1 MRILII
7 ASIAASIAV
16 SATAQDARRSMPR
29 FVDGK
34 QIVDTPTP
42 APQAQ
47 PVTVP
52 MQPTP
57 AVSQNR
63 AASPDAPAR
72 LDQPRSEQ
80 ATPRPE
86 SAEQS
91 ERRTPR
97 PEVKKEEPR
106 REEKKVVEK
115 SDSSTKT
122 EKSDKADKVDKD
134 ASTVSAVDAAT
145 SAVGDFLRA
154 SNDGLYSGA
163 AEYLTPHLRAYFEH
177 EISAATGGLKA
188 VADQIT
194 KDGRIRRV
202 VYSNWRGR
210 GEGGRLDVQLTYDLG
225 TEDTPRMVSENRTFE
240 LQKVNK
246 KWCVIIPVVPGSSV
260 DGMVNGEATEVAPEA
275 TPAPTPA
282 ATPAPPPV
290 ADVTPAAPG
299 GGGTAAAVAAAAPTT
314 ASTPA
319 DARTT
324 KSALDG
330 LPW

>member
-1 MRILII
+1 
-7 ASIAASIAV
+7 
-16 SATAQDARRSMPR
+16 
-29 FVDGK
+29 
-34 QIVDTPTP
+34 
-42 APQAQ
+42 
-47 PVTVP
+47 
-52 MQPTP
+52 
-57 AVSQNR
+57 
-63 AASPDAPAR
+63 
-72 LDQPRSEQ
+72 
-80 ATPRPE
+80 
-86 SAEQS
+86 
-91 ERRTPR
+91 
-97 PEVKKEEPR
+97 
-106 REEKKVVEK
+106 VEK

-122 EKSDKADKVDKD
+122 EKSDKADKD
-134 ASTVSAVDAAT
+134 ATTVSAVDAAT

-154 SNDGLYSGA
+154 SNDGLYSAA
-163 AEYLTPHLRAYFEH
+163 AEYLTPHLRSYFEH

-260 DGMVNGEATEVAPEA
+260 DGMVNGEAVEVAPEVS
-275 TPAPTPA
+275 PAPTPA
-282 ATPAPPPV
+282 ATPAPPPA
-290 ADVTPAAPG
+290 ADAIPG
-299 GGGTAAAVAAAAPTT
+299 GSDAAAAAAPTT
-314 ASTPA
+314 TSTPA